1 MGDFARLIS
10 VSTQP
15 AGVGGIGPSEED
27 PCENEAAI
35 WGGLRVG
42 GDVTLSVD
50 RLILWDLVVGGG
62 PGGGGGR
69 GIPGAHLDVDNPR
82 DREDDGVLI
91 APVDAAR
98 RGSGWP

>member
-1 MGDFARLIS
+1 MK
-10 VSTQP
+10 T
-15 AGVGGIGPSEED
+15 
-27 PCENEAAI
+27 EAAI

-69 GIPGAHLDVDNPR
+69 GHSRCPS
-82 DREDDGVLI
+82 
-91 APVDAAR
+91 R
-98 RGSGWP
+98 R